1 MQKKHFNTVRWKSVF
16 TQGSVIM
23 NRSRIILIFDN
34 EFAKQGISDSLEQI
48 GFVLNPVSLQEPAA
62 ARQGGDIQVHLCLPR
77 DLDITIGQ
85 LRARFTH
92 STIIAIRH
100 IESPAMR
107 INALL
112 AGADSCYGA
121 NISYSEVA
129 AAIQSAQRK
138 LTLCQPAAAA
148 VSRRPDAA
156 AEPAA
161 TDKGWRLCD
170 NEWTLVSPGG
180 RGISLTPMERAV
192 LKGMHGHPERLIRRA
207 DFAVASL
214 DLPGNG
220 RALDLI
226 ISRLKRKGAAGG
238 VPIPIRS
245 LRGKGYSFSAA
256 LTQDCGAADGPA
268 PVVVRKDSALSP
280 LLAAIQSDRLQF
292 HYQPIVAASDLEI
305 VGAEALLRWRAAG
318 GESLGIDALLRE
330 AGAPEVGLA
339 LTSWGLRTIA
349 TDQARWRQ
357 AASGS
362 GLVVNINISPQSFAR
377 RDMVGLILRDIAACG
392 LTPGDIRI
400 ELTEEAAL
408 HASSAD
414 IRGMLEEFTSRGIQ
428 VWLDDF
434 GKGYNNLEWL
444 STLPLA
450 GLKLDKSIVWSAA
463 RQAEAQKVLTSICQ
477 LARDL
482 DIATV
487 AEGVETEAHC
497 RAAREAGCD
506 LLQGFLFFRPGTCD
520 ELAAALAEQHWRPG
534 GMARN
539 RERIGPAMVLR
550 DGAAPFNSASGQ

>member
-1 MQKKHFNTVRWKSVF
+1 MESGF
-16 TQGSVIM
+16 TQGSIIM

-48 GFVLNPVSLQEPAA
+48 GFVLNPVSPQEPAPA
-62 ARQGGDIQVHLCLPR
+62 CQAGEIQVHLCLPR

-85 LRARFTH
+85 LRARFAH

-100 IESPAMR
+100 IESPAVR

-138 LTLCQPAAAA
+138 LTLCQPPAA
-148 VSRRPDAA
+148 VGPRRPDAPPDPTA
-156 AEPAA
+156 AE
-161 TDKGWRLCD
+161 KSWRLCD
-170 NEWTLVSPGG
+170 NEWTLVSPAGPG
-180 RGISLTPMERAV
+180 VSLTPMERAV
-192 LKGMHGHPERLIRRA
+192 LKGMHAHAERLIRRA

-214 DLPGNG
+214 DIPGNG
-220 RALDLI
+220 RALDLV
-226 ISRLKRKGAAGG
+226 ISRLKRKGAAAGLS
-238 VPIPIRS
+238 IPIRS

-256 LTQDCGAADGPA
+256 LAQ
-268 PVVVRKDSALSP
+268 DSAAGDGREPAAPRKEGGPVSP
-280 LLAAIQSDRLQF
+280 LLAAIQGDRLQF

-318 GESLGIDALLRE
+318 GETLGIDGLLRE
-330 AGAPEVGLA
+330 AGAPEVAQA
-339 LTSWGLRTIA
+339 LISWGIRTIA
-349 TDQARWRQ
+349 SDQARWRQ
-357 AASGS
+357 AARGC
-362 GLVVNINISPQSFAR
+362 GPAVNINISPQSFAR
-377 RDMVGLILRDIAACG
+377 RDVVGVILRDIAVCG
-392 LTPGDIRI
+392 LAPRDIRI

-408 HASSAD
+408 HAASAD
-414 IRGMLEEFTSRGIQ
+414 IRCMLEEFTSRGIQ

-463 RQAEAQKVLTSICQ
+463 RQADAQKVLASICQ

-482 DIATV
+482 DIVTV

-506 LLQGFLFFRPGTCD
+506 LLQGFLFFRPGTAD
-520 ELAAALAEQHWRPG
+520 ELATALNAQCQRRDDVAWARDRGAPATAVCDG
-534 GMARN
+534 G
-539 RERIGPAMVLR
+539 
-550 DGAAPFNSASGQ
+550 APFSPVPGQ

>member
-1 MQKKHFNTVRWKSVF
+1 MESVF
-16 TQGSVIM
+16 IQGSIIM

-48 GFVLNPVSLQEPAA
+48 GFVLNPVSLQEPAP
-62 ARQGGDIQVHLCLPR
+62 ARHAGDIQVHLCLPR

-85 LRARFTH
+85 LRARFAQ

-100 IESPAMR
+100 IESPAVR

-138 LTLCQPAAAA
+138 LNLCQPAAASAPRRSDVVAAPA
-148 VSRRPDAA
+148 V
-156 AEPAA
+156 AEQS
-161 TDKGWRLCD
+161 WRLCD
-170 NEWTLVSPGG
+170 NEWTLMSPGG
-180 RGISLTPMERAV
+180 PGVNLTPMERAV
-192 LKGMHGHPERLIRRA
+192 LKGMSGHPERIIRRA

-214 DLPGNG
+214 DIAGNG
-220 RALDLI
+220 RALDLV
-226 ISRLKRKGAAGG
+226 ISRLKRKGAAAGMA
-238 VPIPIRS
+238 IPIRS
-245 LRGKGYSFSAA
+245 LRGKGYAFSAA
-256 LTQDCGAADGPA
+256 LAQDGGSEGHESTVIRKEGA
-268 PVVVRKDSALSP
+268 VSP
-280 LLAAIQSDRLQF
+280 LLAAIQGDRLQF
-292 HYQPIVAASDLEI
+292 HYQPIVTATDLEI

-318 GESLGIDALLRE
+318 GETMGIDGLLRE
-330 AGAPEVGLA
+330 VGAPEAAQA
-339 LTSWGLRTIA
+339 LISWGLHTIA
-349 TDQARWRQ
+349 HDQARWRQ
-357 AASGS
+357 AAHGS
-362 GLVVNINISPQSFAR
+362 SLAVNINISPQSFAR
-377 RDMVGLILRDIAACG
+377 RDVVGAILRDIAACG
-392 LTPGDIRI
+392 LAPGDIRI

-408 HASSAD
+408 HAGSAD
-414 IRGMLEEFTSRGIQ
+414 IRSMLEAFTSRGIQ

-463 RQAEAQKVLTSICQ
+463 RQADAQKVLTSICQ

-487 AEGVETEAHC
+487 AEGIETEAHC

-506 LLQGFLFFRPGTCD
+506 LLQGFLFFRPGTGD
-520 ELAAALAEQHWRPG
+520 ELAAALAEQRWRRA
-534 GMARN
+534 GMARG
-539 RERIGPAMVLR
+539 RERGAPAVTLR
-550 DGAAPFNSASGQ
+550 DGGTPLSPASGQ